1 MIPET
6 FTDYPKAAS
15 DNAQKAIDWRNK
27 YGREVVKGGTRIGW
41 TRAAQLAKREA
52 ISLDTVK
59 RMAQFNRHRKNS
71 EVAEEYKEEPYKDRG
86 YIAWLIWGGTEGIDW
101 ALRTVER
108 VKKMQE
114 EEAKAK
120 FNYDILSDITSSEN
134 EISKL
139 TAVLAEAGGEAV
151 SINIASDGG
160 EVFTGLKIAGLIEGY
175 KGKTTSNIY
184 GLAASISTIIALAAD
199 EVLINRFAFFMI
211 HNSWSW
217 FSGNKEE
224 VKKQAKVLKEI
235 DNILASVYVAKI
247 KKNQK
252 LLNNSEEETYNF
264 ITGLMSKETFLSS
277 AKAIEL
283 GLVDGYIKEPSAALE
298 STAISNTTNSVFYNK
313 LPNNFNLNNNME
325 KKGIF
330 KNILAAFGFG
340 KDEALEALA
349 TLDSPQNM
357 EYKEEEEEKKAM
369 EMKEEDSAAMK
380 EKKAMEEKLKAME
393 EEGAEKDKALE
404 MMKEELEILKEE
416 LKMMKEEKEAIVAS
430 VETSASYA
438 LEGTVVESSIFSPE
452 LQKKLNK
459 KFNKAFN
466 K

>member
-1 MIPET
+1 
-6 FTDYPKAAS
+6 
-15 DNAQKAIDWRNK
+15 
-27 YGREVVKGGTRIGW
+27 
-41 TRAAQLAKREA
+41 
-52 ISLDTVK
+52 
-59 RMAQFNRHRKNS
+59 
-71 EVAEEYKEEPYKDRG
+71 
-86 YIAWLIWGGTEGIDW
+86 
-101 ALRTVER
+101 
-108 VKKMQE
+108 
-114 EEAKAK
+114 
-120 FNYDILSDITSSEN
+120 
-134 EISKL
+134 
-139 TAVLAEAGGEAV
+139 
-151 SINIASDGG
+151 
-160 EVFTGLKIAGLIEGY
+160 
-175 KGKTTSNIY
+175 
-184 GLAASISTIIALAAD
+184 
-199 EVLINRFAFFMI
+199 
-211 HNSWSW
+211 
-217 FSGNKEE
+217 
-224 VKKQAKVLKEI
+224 
-235 DNILASVYVAKI
+235 
-247 KKNQK
+247 
-252 LLNNSEEETYNF
+252 
-264 ITGLMSKETFLSS
+264 MSKETFLSS

-357 EYKEEEEEKKAM
+357 EYEEEEEEKKAM

>member
-15 DNAQKAIDWRNK
+15 ANAQKAIDWRNK

-71 EVAEEYKEEPYKDRG
+71 EVAEEFKEEPYKDRG

-114 EEAKAK
+114 AEAKAK
-120 FNYDILSDITSSEN
+120 FNYDILSDITNSEA

-139 TAVLAEAGGEAV
+139 TSVLSEAGGEAI

-160 EVFTGLKIAGLIEGY
+160 EVFTGLKIAGLIEAYEGE
-175 KGKTTSNIY
+175 TTSNIY

-199 EVLINRFAFFMI
+199 KVLINRFAFFMI

-264 ITGLMSKETFLSS
+264 ITSLMSKETFLSS

-283 GLVDGYIKEPSAALE
+283 GLVDGYIEEPSAELE
-298 STAISNTTNSVFYNK
+298 TTAISNTTNSVFYNK
-313 LPNNFNLNNNME
+313 LPKFNLKNNME

-369 EMKEEDSAAMK
+369 EMKEEEDSAAMK

-393 EEGAEKDKALE
+393 EEGAEKDRALE
-404 MMKEELEILKEE
+404 MMKEELEVLKEE
-416 LKMMKEEKEAIVAS
+416 LKVMKEEKEAVVAS
-430 VETSASYA
+430 VENSASYA
-438 LEGTVVESSIFSPE
+438 LEGTVVKNSIFSPE
-452 LQKKLNK
+452 VQKKLNK
-459 KFNKAFN
+459 KFSKAFN